1 MLKASINS
9 GLGVVGWTD
18 GKIPLNNDFRE
29 INFLFSFVADVE
41 VRAALVGSGS
51 MISLCT
57 CLTQLDQNFVQSFGV
72 FLLDHILLIV
82 LKYLSDE
89 ATVNIYPPTADF
101 DTFRRI
107 PFPIESYLFFATLRT
122 GNLDFLT
129 TFYFRLFRTHFVGS

>member
-1 MLKASINS
+1 MY
-9 GLGVVGWTD
+9 VD
-18 GKIPLNNDFRE
+18 
-29 INFLFSFVADVE
+29 

-89 ATVNIYPPTADF
+89 STVINRTVCPVILDLLKF
-101 DTFRRI
+101 DKSSSFGEYDI
-107 PFPIESYLFFATLRT
+107 QLNAIGVQIL
-122 GNLDFLT
+122 
-129 TFYFRLFRTHFVGS
+129 